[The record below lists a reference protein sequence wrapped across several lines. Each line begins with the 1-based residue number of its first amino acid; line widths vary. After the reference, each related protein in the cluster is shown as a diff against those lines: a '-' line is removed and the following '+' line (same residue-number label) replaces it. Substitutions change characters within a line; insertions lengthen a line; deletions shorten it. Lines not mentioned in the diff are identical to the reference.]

1 MACGYHRKSRDF
13 DIFDGTT
20 AHLHLSLRFSCLQ
33 GASLACGTITYL
45 YLARDRVHLDTETGS
60 HKLEQGAGRGLIS
73 MSEVEKHN
81 KAGDLWVVIEGKVW
95 DMTEVSVQL
104 TLTLGIGSSLR
115 RC

>member
-1 MACGYHRKSRDF
+1 MACGYHRKSRHF

-115 RC
+115 RY